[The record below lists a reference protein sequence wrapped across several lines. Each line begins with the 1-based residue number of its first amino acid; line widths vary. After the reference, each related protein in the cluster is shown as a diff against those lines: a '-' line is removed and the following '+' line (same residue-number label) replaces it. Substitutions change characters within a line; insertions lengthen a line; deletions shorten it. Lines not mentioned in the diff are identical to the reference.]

1 LVTSDQ
7 VVDIYRK
14 PLGQEVRQS
23 APLENILSV
32 QYKRRG
38 ITALMFNYGTVFIS
52 VGDIEIDFKDVFNPP
67 LVQQEITNR
76 MNRRIAK
83 KREADTA
90 DERKR
95 MADWLTA
102 YHDVEKE
109 IRDSEGSPESE

>member
-1 LVTSDQ
+1 
-7 VVDIYRK
+7 
-14 PLGQEVRQS
+14 
-23 APLENILSV
+23 V